1 MRLTL
6 REGALEQTDLI
17 SQVSDR
23 TLRQA
28 LEMAGMG
35 VWQRD
40 LRTNLCQRSP
50 SIDTMFG
57 FAPGEAGEDAGPF
70 LRRIHPDDAIAMH
83 GDIGY
88 AAAVGAPMSREF
100 RVVLPSG
107 RIRWVLARGEVVKG
121 ADGTPERIVTVMMDV
136 TSRRYAEEALHSSE
150 EKLQLAID
158 ATDLGLWDYDIVSG
172 NVIWSDRLKA
182 FYGLQPDAKVDFYT
196 FSHSSHPDDRDR
208 ILRTYEAALDPASGG
223 HFKIEH
229 RVIAPDGSLRW
240 LLGSGQVVF
249 DNTGKP
255 VRCIGTA
262 LDITERKRA
271 EQALTR
277 SESRLRLALDAAR
290 LGTYDRDLRGET
302 GRFSPRGAELHG
314 LPTERPEYT
323 LKSWLDIIHPDDRAY
338 VAERVARAVAGPGL
352 YEADYRVVWP
362 DGQIRWVAARGEI
375 IRDDAGTPVRVAGIV
390 YDVTERK
397 RADEALRANEE
408 WMRLTMA
415 GARVGSWSW
424 EAGTNLVTYSD
435 WLMDLYGLPRGE
447 RLTREQIRS
456 LRIDPEDRDRASQA
470 FESALR
476 DRHDYD
482 VEYRVRRPDGSVIW
496 VHVMGRGEYDAAGR
510 PVQMLG
516 IIQDITE
523 RKRADEALRENE
535 ARLRIITDSVPG
547 AISYVDSERRFR
559 FVNAVF
565 ADWYGMPREQIV
577 DRKVRA
583 IMQEKDYQLVA
594 PWGGRALQGED
605 VMFERAMA
613 TPGQPIRHLLVR
625 YFPDRDANGVVR
637 GFYSLAIDI
646 SERKQAEERLK
657 LLAAEVDHR
666 AKNMLALVQ
675 IMLRQT
681 KAETVREFTAAA
693 QGRVAALARA
703 HVVLSERRWVGADL
717 QRLLEE
723 ELAPYRAHASSRV
736 AISGPPVALESR
748 AAQSCALALHE
759 LATNAA
765 KYGAL
770 SVPGGRV
777 ECAWSMTPDRT
788 VALTWTESGGPP
800 AKKPGRRGFGMNVI
814 ERSIAD
820 QLEGKVQFEW
830 RDEGLRCTMRLPA
843 SSISG

>member
-1 MRLTL
+1 MRAHLAQSDIL
-6 REGALEQTDLI
+6 

-28 LEMAGMG
+28 LDMAGMG

-40 LRTNLCQRSP
+40 IRTNACLRSP
-50 SIDTMFG
+50 SVDTMFG

-70 LRRIHPDDAIAMH
+70 LRRIHPDDAIAMQ

-88 AAAVGAPMSREF
+88 AAAMGAPMSREF
-100 RVVLPSG
+100 RVLLPGG
-107 RIRWVLARGEVVKG
+107 RIRWILGRGEVVKG
-121 ADGTPERIVTVMMDV
+121 ADGMPERIVTVMMDV
-136 TSRRYAEEALHSSE
+136 TSRRHAEEALQSSE

-158 ATDLGLWDYDIVSG
+158 AADLGLWDYDIVTGSLL
-172 NVIWSDRLKA
+172 WSDRLKA
-182 FYGLQPDAKVDFYT
+182 FQGLASGAEIDFHT
-196 FSHSSHPDDRDR
+196 FESGIHPDDRDR
-208 ILRTYEAALDPASGG
+208 VLRIYQAALDPASGG
-223 HFKIEH
+223 HFKVEY
-229 RVIAPDGSLRW
+229 RVLASDGTVRW

-249 DNTGKP
+249 DAESRP
-255 VRCIGTA
+255 VRAIGTA
-262 LDITERKRA
+262 LDITDRKRA
-271 EQALTR
+271 EQALKR
-277 SESRLRLALDAAR
+277 SEARLRLALDAAR
-290 LGTYDRDLRGET
+290 LGTYDRDLHAET

-314 LPTERPEYT
+314 LPPDQPSYT
-323 LKSWLDIIHPDDRAY
+323 LKSWLAIIHPDDRAF
-338 VAERVARAVAGPGL
+338 VAERVASAIAGSGL

-375 IRDDAGTPVRVAGIV
+375 IRDDAGAPIRVAGIV

-397 RADEALRANEE
+397 RADEALRAGEE
-408 WMRLTMA
+408 WLRLTMA

-424 EAGTNLVTYSD
+424 DARTDLIVYSD
-435 WLMDLYGLPRGE
+435 WLCDLYGLSHRGPFPRDELRQTTMHPDDRE
-447 RLTREQIRS
+447 RVALAFDTALAEH
-456 LRIDPEDRDRASQA
+456 RDY
-470 FESALR
+470 E
-476 DRHDYD
+476 
-482 VEYRVRRPDGSVIW
+482 VEYRVIRPDGALLW
-496 VHVMGRGEYDAAGR
+496 VRAMGRGEYDAAGR

-565 ADWYGMPREQIV
+565 ADWYGIPREQIV
-577 DRKVRA
+577 DRKARE
-583 IMQEKDYQLVA
+583 IMKEEDYRFVA

-605 VMFERAMA
+605 VVFERTMA
-613 TPGQPIRHLLVR
+613 TPGQPRRHLLVR
-625 YFPDRDANGVVR
+625 YFPDRDADGAVR

-646 SERKQAEERLK
+646 NERKQAEERLK

-681 KAETVREFTAAA
+681 KAETVREFVAAA

-717 QRLLEE
+717 HRLIEE
-723 ELAPYRAHASSRV
+723 ELAPYRAQAPMRV
-736 AISGPPVALESR
+736 AIDGPPIALESR

-770 SVPGGRV
+770 STPGGRI
-777 ECAWSMTPDRT
+777 ECVWSIAPDRS
-788 VALTWTESGGPP
+788 VAMIWTESGGPP
-800 AKKPGRRGFGMNVI
+800 AKKPKRRGFGMNVI

-830 RDEGLRCTMRLPA
+830 RSDGLRCTMLLPA
-843 SSISG
+843 SSTSV

>member
-1 MRLTL
+1 MKRAHLAQSDILT
-6 REGALEQTDLI
+6 QI
-17 SQVSDR
+17 SDR

-40 LRTNLCQRSP
+40 VRTNLCLRSP
-50 SIDTMFG
+50 SIDAMFG
-57 FAPGEAGEDAGPF
+57 FAPGEVGEDASPF
-70 LRRIHPDDAIAMH
+70 LLRIHPDDSVAMQ

-88 AAAVGAPMSREF
+88 AAAMGVPMSREF
-100 RVVLPSG
+100 RVLLPGG
-107 RIRWVLARGEVVKG
+107 RVRWILARGEVVKG

-136 TSRRYAEEALHSSE
+136 TSRRHAEEALQSSE

-158 ATDLGLWDYDIVSG
+158 AADLGLWDYDIVSG
-172 NVIWSDRLKA
+172 SLIWSDRLKA
-182 FYGLQPDAKVDFYT
+182 FYGLPSGAEVDF
-196 FSHSSHPDDRDR
+196 HSFERGMHPDDRDR
-208 ILRTYEAALDPASGG
+208 VLRTYEAALDPGGGG
-223 HFKIEH
+223 HFKVEH
-229 RVIAPDGSLRW
+229 RVLAPDGTVRW

-249 DNTGKP
+249 DAESRP
-255 VRCIGTA
+255 VRAIGTA
-262 LDITERKRA
+262 LDITERKRG
-271 EQALTR
+271 EQALAR
-277 SESRLRLALDAAR
+277 SEGRLRLALDAAR
-290 LGTYDRDLRGET
+290 LGTYDRDLRAET

-314 LPTERPEYT
+314 LPPDQPNYT
-323 LKSWLDIIHPDDRAY
+323 LESWLAIVHPDDRPF
-338 VAERVARAVAGPGL
+338 VAERVASAVAGSGL

-375 IRDDAGTPVRVAGIV
+375 IRDDAGTPMRVAGIV

-397 RADEALRANEE
+397 RADEALRASEE
-408 WMRLTMA
+408 WLRLTMA

-424 EAGTNLVTYSD
+424 DARTDLLVYSD
-435 WLMDLYGLPRGE
+435 WLCDLYGLPHRGPFTRPELRRISMHPDDQE
-447 RLTREQIRS
+447 RAR
-456 LRIDPEDRDRASQA
+456 QA
-470 FESALR
+470 FDSALAERR
-476 DRHDYD
+476 DYE
-482 VEYRVRRPDGSVIW
+482 VEYRVIRPDGALLW
-496 VHVMGRGEYDAAGR
+496 VRAIGRGEYDATGR
-510 PVQMLG
+510 PIQMLG

-535 ARLRIITDSVPG
+535 ARLRIVTDSIPG
-547 AISYVDSERRFR
+547 AISYVDSERRFG

-565 ADWYGMPREQIV
+565 AEWYGIPREQIV
-577 DRKVRA
+577 GRKARE
-583 IMQEKDYQLVA
+583 IMSEADYRFVA

-605 VMFERAMA
+605 VVFERTMA
-613 TPGQPIRHLLVR
+613 TPGQPSRHLLVR
-625 YFPDRDANGVVR
+625 YFPDRDANGTVR

-675 IMLRQT
+675 VMLRQT
-681 KAETVREFTAAA
+681 KAETVREFVAAA

-717 QRLLEE
+717 QRLIEE
-723 ELAPYRAHASSRV
+723 ELAPYRTQAPARV
-736 AISGPPVALESR
+736 AIDGPPVALESR

-770 SVPGGRV
+770 STPGGRID
-777 ECAWSMTPDRT
+777 CIWSIAPDRS
-788 VALTWTESGGPP
+788 VVVIWTEVGGPP
-800 AKKPGRRGFGMNVI
+800 AKEPHRRGFGMNVI

-820 QLEGKVQFEW
+820 QLEGKAQFEW
-830 RDEGLRCTMRLPA
+830 RGEGLRCTMVLPA
-843 SSISG
+843 SSTSG